1 MAGAEK
7 VGEQKTSGLE
17 DFEVKRLQSSKR
29 ARVGA
34 VVELSGSVEI
44 LLCKTGERCIVAGSC
59 WPSAAP
65 RFRPPRS
72 SRPAGKPRPFF
83 RSLKN
88 NTVRGLTRGLRGIYS
103 SLVHLPD
110 QLEPALPV
118 ALKSDFETIRRD
130 KVYEGVAKQIERLIL
145 KKLQPGDKLPS
156 ERELAETLGVS
167 RSSIRDAIR
176 SLELM
181 GMVEP
186 RQGAGTIVREIS
198 SESLVNPLANAIKR
212 KEDLIGEL
220 LDFRKML
227 EPQLAARAAARISPD
242 EIGDITEILDR
253 QEKKLRAGES
263 TIAEDSEFHYAIALA
278 SGNSVVLKVLDTL
291 MDLLRD
297 SRERSL
303 QVEGRPQKSLAGHRR
318 ILAALKR
325 RDGDAAKIAMRR
337 HIENV
342 EKIVLRITHHLE
354 RG

>member
-1 MAGAEK
+1 
-7 VGEQKTSGLE
+7 
-17 DFEVKRLQSSKR
+17 
-29 ARVGA
+29 
-34 VVELSGSVEI
+34 
-44 LLCKTGERCIVAGSC
+44 
-59 WPSAAP
+59 
-65 RFRPPRS
+65 
-72 SRPAGKPRPFF
+72 
-83 RSLKN
+83 
-88 NTVRGLTRGLRGIYS
+88 
-103 SLVHLPD
+103 LP
-110 QLEPALPV
+110 L

-176 SLELM
+176 SLELI

-186 RQGAGTIVREIS
+186 RQGAGTIVRELS
-198 SESLVNPLANAIKR
+198 SQSLVNPLANAIKR
-212 KEDLIGEL
+212 KEELIGEL

-227 EPQLAARAAARISPD
+227 EPQLAARAATRASPD
-242 EIGDITEILDR
+242 ELGEMEEILAR
-253 QEKKLRAGES
+253 QERKLRAGES

-303 QVEGRPQKSLAGHRR
+303 QQEGRPQKSLAGHRR
-318 ILAALKR
+318 ILAAIKR
-325 RDGDAAKIAMRR
+325 RDSDAAKAAMRR

-342 EKIVLRITHHLE
+342 EKIVLSITHHTE
-354 RG
+354 HRS